1 MIVKLSKRALR
12 EEAERLEAV
21 EIYGRKTNIYNYENS
36 RYKLC
41 KERGATYEGIAY
53 SAGAYGNTGR
63 IDRIM
68 KPNGATIEYIFYT
81 E

>member
-1 MIVKLSKRALR
+1 MIVKMSKRALR

-36 RYKLC
+36 RHELC
-41 KERGATYEGIAY
+41 KEYGATYEGIAY
-53 SAGAYGNTGR
+53 SGGTYGNTGR
-63 IDRIM
+63 IDRIVA
-68 KPNGATIEYIFYT
+68 PTGATIEYIFYT